1 MRFLNSAEGCPLQQ
15 VRKAT
20 ATATANAKAE
30 KDEATQY
37 PAMDSSRSVIALS
50 HELFGRLG
58 DSAEH
63 VLQVMAAVGVR
74 RDHWDG
80 RPPINRLRRWPAV
93 LDATLHRGVVAQ
105 LECAWRGMPGR
116 SRGRSAPRNVQNFQA
131 SPWEAQAS

>member
-1 MRFLNSAEGCPLQQ
+1 MA
-15 VRKAT
+15 
-20 ATATANAKAE
+20 
-30 KDEATQY
+30 
-37 PAMDSSRSVIALS
+37 SSRSVIALS

-80 RPPINRLRRWPAV
+80 RPPINRLRRWRAV

-105 LECAWRGMPGR
+105 LDCAWRGMPGR
-116 SRGRSAPRNVQNFQA
+116 SRGRSAPRNVQNIQA
-131 SPWEAQAS
+131 SPWEARAS